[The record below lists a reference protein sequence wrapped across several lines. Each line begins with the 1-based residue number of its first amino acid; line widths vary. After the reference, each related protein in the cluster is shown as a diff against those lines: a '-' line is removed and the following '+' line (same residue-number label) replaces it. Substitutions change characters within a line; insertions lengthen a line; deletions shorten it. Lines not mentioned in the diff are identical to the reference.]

1 MRNIKG
7 LIYLAT
13 NKKNDKKYV
22 GLTLRPLKRCI
33 QSHVAAAL
41 KGKGYEHTLQEAIRK
56 FGIESITYE
65 VIAKTT
71 SLEELGEKE
80 KFYNEKN
87 KTLSPFGY
95 NMNRG
100 GSLSEGGKI
109 YIVDGEEYHR
119 RFWRGM

>member
-1 MRNIKG
+1 MPICSTLPFWSKPPRRAEVRRAAGQCAKKG

-56 FGIESITYE
+56 FGIESITY
-65 VIAKTT
+65 
-71 SLEELGEKE
+71 
-80 KFYNEKN
+80 
-87 KTLSPFGY
+87 
-95 NMNRG
+95 
-100 GSLSEGGKI
+100 
-109 YIVDGEEYHR
+109 
-119 RFWRGM
+119 